1 MKGILEHQ
9 KFTRKLSHNEPAF
22 SRIFFSVL
30 FCENSVTLSRYSC
43 FVRLSFL
50 SPNGFILR
58 NNSCAAFLAL
68 FSSSGVFMH
77 QVTSSKL
84 LSSTPEITSG
94 RKSIYKGLQ
103 GLHRPQQNQCR
114 DCSLHR
120 SKVLMFPCDVE
131 KVHNFFTLVD
141 WQQVNSNL
149 L

>member
-1 MKGILEHQ
+1 MPSVLTNQPPDNMMLDDENKLDDDGNDDDYNNYGDNDGNSDNQ
-9 KFTRKLSHNEPAF
+9 KLSHNEPAF

-84 LSSTPEITSG
+84 LSSTPEFTSG

-103 GLHRPQQNQCR
+103 GLHRP
-114 DCSLHR
+114 
-120 SKVLMFPCDVE
+120 
-131 KVHNFFTLVD
+131 
-141 WQQVNSNL
+141 
-149 L
+149 